1 MGVFDNIKKKA
12 EDLAGKNPDKVEQ
25 YSDQGLDM
33 ASDRANTATGGKH
46 ADHIDKARTAADDRI
61 GDQGAAA
68 DKDVP
73 PPR

>member
-33 ASDRANTATGGKH
+33 ASDRADQATGGKH

-73 PPR
+73 PQQ

>member
-25 YSDQGLDM
+25 YSDQGLDT
-33 ASDRANTATGGKH
+33 ASDRANAATGDKY
-46 ADHIDKARTAADDRI
+46 ADHIDKGRTAADDRI
-61 GDQGAAA
+61 GHEGTAA

-73 PPR
+73 PQQ